1 MNYFKLL
8 DSEGRETAEV
18 WWKKENFYPVYS
30 SSLTSLLLFNEQMK
44 LFCMN
49 GLSHAGYV
57 LGNAPH
63 WRSCSFYSVTR
74 PPFPRLFQV
83 ALTTVSG
90 KSEYSLLATLLCV
103 VTIFISILFTYS
115 VVRLWAHLVWA
126 SIYPEKMERLARM
139 TMYAKTG
146 ANKESNVH
154 RSISLGLSNVAS
166 NNRARG
172 DI

>member
-1 MNYFKLL
+1 MKGGKPPRCDGKKKIFMPSTHLSIIIQRADEITLYER
-8 DSEGRETAEV
+8 SEPC
-18 WWKKENFYPVYS
+18 W
-30 SSLTSLLLFNEQMK
+30 
-44 LFCMN
+44 
-49 GLSHAGYV
+49 V

-90 KSEYSLLATLLCV
+90 KSEYSLLVYITMCG
-103 VTIFISILFTYS
+103 TNFYIN
-115 VVRLWAHLVWA
+115 
-126 SIYPEKMERLARM
+126 SIYLFRSALMSTPRLGINIPEKMERPARM

-154 RSISLGLSNVAS
+154 RSISLGLSNVTS
-166 NNRARG
+166 NRDRG
-172 DI
+172 DN